1 MDYQLNEDAL
11 RSLEI
16 VRDQLGLIAGLLT
29 HIRDEDAIQFVTA
42 AQLLTFVDAQ
52 QGTVARVV
60 EALLRECQ
68 QRACDRLMAAR
79 AAAEPVVPHIAI
91 PPELLTGLM
100 DASSGA
106 VTDSETLLGLF
117 DKLYDAGVEHH
128 PYMDALHHF
137 RDMLRGRGLVM
148 HTVFQDTEC
157 SRSFIT
163 KRPRRESYAKST
175 IAKSR
180 KRSQPATNA

>member
-79 AAAEPVVPHIAI
+79 AAA
-91 PPELLTGLM
+91 
-100 DASSGA
+100 DRNGA
-106 VTDSETLLGLF
+106 N
-117 DKLYDAGVEHH
+117 H
-128 PYMDALHHF
+128 
-137 RDMLRGRGLVM
+137 
-148 HTVFQDTEC
+148 
-157 SRSFIT
+157 
-163 KRPRRESYAKST
+163 
-175 IAKSR
+175 
-180 KRSQPATNA
+180 